1 MTIDSI
7 GYGAGTRDLPDRANV
22 LRLVVG
28 TVAVEPQSD
37 QVFVLETNLDDVSGE
52 MIGYTKQKLLAAG
65 ALDVYSTA
73 IQMKKDR
80 PGTLLAV
87 ICCPQD
93 RERLEEIL
101 FGETATFGIRRHLVE
116 RSKRLRNS
124 CEVETPWGMVTG
136 KVGRF
141 GTSLVFTPE
150 FEISA
155 KLAAQFAV
163 PLRDVYRAAEFA
175 FEQIKE
181 EFLGD
186 PLSLPETRE
195 AIHDHGHSH
204 DQEHSHDHSHDHE
217 HSHDLDHG
225 HDHDHSHD
233 HSHDD
238 HHDHHH

>member
-7 GYGAGTRDLPDRANV
+7 GYGAGTKDFPDRANV

-28 TVAVEPQSD
+28 TSAASGPID
-37 QVFVLETNLDDVSGE
+37 QVFVLETNLDDLSGE
-52 MIGYTKQKLLAAG
+52 IIGYAKQKLLAAG

-87 ICCPQD
+87 ICRPQD

-101 FGETATFGIRRHLVE
+101 FAETGTFGVRRHVVE
-116 RSKRLRNS
+116 RSKRLRKS
-124 CEVETPWGMVTG
+124 CQVETPWGKVAG

-150 FEISA
+150 FDPSA
-155 KLAAQFAV
+155 KLAAQYAI

-175 FEQIKE
+175 FEQIKD
-181 EFLGD
+181 EFVGD
-186 PLSLPETRE
+186 LHALPETKE
-195 AIHDHGHSH
+195 EIHDHSH
-204 DQEHSHDHSHDHE
+204 AHDHSHDH
-217 HSHDLDHG
+217 DHG
-225 HDHDHSHD
+225 HNHD

-238 HHDHHH
+238 HHDHDHGDGHDHHH